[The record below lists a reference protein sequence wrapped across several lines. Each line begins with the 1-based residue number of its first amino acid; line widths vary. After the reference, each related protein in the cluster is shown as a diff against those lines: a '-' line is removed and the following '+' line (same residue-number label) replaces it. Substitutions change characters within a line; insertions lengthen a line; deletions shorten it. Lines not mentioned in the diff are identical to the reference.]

1 MSFWQLFL
9 SPISEID
16 NLSSQ
21 CEVRRVSIIYN
32 WQLGF
37 NKIRSDAA
45 FSLKEISSADPHVLS
60 HQDIFFLANFF
71 DAQLKELEEAQV
83 IRAPEFISDLHKARA
98 RLEQANVKMTT
109 EVSAKSCADLIR
121 AHLDVVKYTIRLPSC
136 NGKRPRTDFNY
147 VTTVINQL
155 RSFAT
160 EDDSSSCCQSEVDQ
174 SEVGDAHTIQA
185 TQSVCS

>member
-1 MSFWQLFL
+1 MSFFQLIL
-9 SPISEID
+9 SHISKID

-21 CEVRRVSIIYN
+21 CEVGRVSIIKN

-45 FSLKEISSADPHVLS
+45 FSLKEISIADPHVIS

-71 DAQLKELEEAQV
+71 DAKLKELEETPV
-83 IRAPEFISDLHKARA
+83 LRDSEFISDLREART
-98 RLEQANVKMTT
+98 RLGQANVKMTT
-109 EVSAKSCADLIR
+109 EVSVKSCADLIQ
-121 AHLDVVKYTIRLPSC
+121 AHLDVVKYTIRLPAR
-136 NGKRPRTDFNY
+136 NGKRPQADFAY
-147 VTTVINQL
+147 VATVINQL

-160 EDDSSSCCQSEVDQ
+160 EDGSSSCCQSEVDQ

>member
-1 MSFWQLFL
+1 MSSLQP
-9 SPISEID
+9 SPSHISKND

-21 CEVRRVSIIYN
+21 CEVGRV
-32 WQLGF
+32 
-37 NKIRSDAA
+37 
-45 FSLKEISSADPHVLS
+45 SLKEISIADPHVLS
-60 HQDIFFLANFF
+60 HQDIFYLANFF
-71 DAQLKELEEAQV
+71 DAQLKELEEASV
-83 IRAPEFISDLHKARA
+83 LRDSEFMTDLRKART

-109 EVSAKSCADLIR
+109 EISVESCSDLIR
-121 AHLDVVKYTIRLPSC
+121 AHLDVVKYTIRLPTR
-136 NGKRPRTDFNY
+136 NGKRPQVDFTY
-147 VTTVINQL
+147 VATVINQL